1 MKYDALFEPIRIGN
15 LTLKNRFVM
24 APMAVHM
31 TNNRIYHSRRNRIL

>member
-1 MKYDALFEPIRIGN
+1 MKYDALFEPITESGN

-31 TNNRIYHSRRNRIL
+31 TND